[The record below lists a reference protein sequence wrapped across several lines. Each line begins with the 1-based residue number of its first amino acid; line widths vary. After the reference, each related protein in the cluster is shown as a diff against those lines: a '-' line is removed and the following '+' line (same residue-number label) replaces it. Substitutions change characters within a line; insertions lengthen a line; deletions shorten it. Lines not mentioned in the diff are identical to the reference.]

1 MAENKKIY
9 KIVINGLEESIQ
21 STKSLIDYLSS
32 LDKMI
37 ETLQNKTVKVKVDT
51 SSSENKKVKVS
62 GTDSASSSNKQLQ
75 VEKLITSEMQKQAQL
90 EALQTA
96 EGAKAYQE
104 TLKTNKALKE
114 RKKELESTLLTA
126 EELPTVLGKTENELL
141 SQIKLWNEYLK
152 GLDRSQD
159 GAEELYEKYTK
170 LSTAARKMVEEMQLD
185 RGIKLPGVFDSKVYE
200 LLLSKLKE
208 IPNTISGVNAL
219 MKEVSKLRD
228 TADGTS
234 EEFEVLSNAL
244 DELKQKQAELS
255 GTPIQPMRAE
265 DIINPKLLVTIGDME
280 LQFDDVN
287 QAVGVLEDKLYAL
300 TLAGD
305 GNSDMAKE
313 LTDTIIKLR
322 NVVIQTDASID
333 SLTGG
338 SKGLKNVMSIVSG
351 FTGIASI
358 GTGLQQLFG
367 GTNEE
372 LDKSLSKFAG
382 LMLVLQGVENIQKEM
397 NTNATVFG
405 KTMNGV
411 WTVVDKIISAFPI
424 LGKGLDSLSKLELPN
439 FEDISDKLLDVKD
452 LERKQKAYIKLFDI
466 LFENLRG
473 KALPIRSLWK
483 ELTSFEKRDAA
494 SLLKDFPNINQNE
507 LNTATEGVKD
517 FIQTIQELGGEN
529 LFSEETQKYL
539 RNIGGELNKTSNS
552 LKVLQTEVKSTNTW
566 FKKAVSGTG
575 FWNTALRGLILTIG
589 GVAKAIKAL
598 LASTIILLAVQVAIE
613 GIVWLFEKLGK
624 IMGIGVNT
632 NIDNMKTLENSI
644 AQVNKELERSLKLNE
659 QLTKIGKQSVW
670 QQQRNELKIY
680 EQQLRKTGTAL
691 EEFLNSLPKRFNWTR
706 RKNFKPLEELG
717 SIQSVTS
724 WGWASF
730 DRIKDLDEFREKY
743 NILVDAVTAGTD
755 KVKQGGTGWEWW
767 QTADDALND
776 LSKAQKAVIRDL
788 NYQLKQ
794 IDFSNTEEAVKKIKS
809 LLEDDLYASALANIE
824 DLFPDEQWAKKLK
837 KLLEEYIKFADGLKD
852 VNNDIEADLYNVQ
865 KTIESNNIAAIRNRH
880 RREKEE
886 IENQYKWEVK
896 EAEGNAELIQSIENK
911 YALLRLNLSKQQG
924 REIRDIQAAIDANY
938 TASLKDGLDKRLK
951 ELEQSR
957 QQEINAAKDSEIL
970 VGEQIKSI
978 NAKYDK
984 LVSDEKLKHYLEM
997 EDFARTHRQTL
1008 LEIELEYA
1016 QNYEDLQRRI
1026 SEMDLDTRQKNV
1038 EIQFVSDTEYLSY
1051 DDSKGVEAAKDYYN
1065 QLLAIQKA
1073 YNEKKTDL
1081 EIEAVNM
1088 QNQNAV
1094 KDESIRYENAL
1105 REIKNSLADR
1115 VKEYDA
1121 YYREGKISEQEY
1133 NETIVELNRNYNNR
1147 VVQEEKQH
1155 NELLK
1160 AIAKQGEADIE
1171 KIIQDSNA
1179 TQQNYTIT
1187 AHNAIINEYQK
1198 FYDEINRI
1206 SSTKSGETTIFGTI
1220 SLKKE
1225 KSRLNEALNGYK
1237 QVFTQINSAYANLQ
1251 SDFEEGKISFGD
1263 FQNAKNELKSF
1274 EDSVGESA
1282 KDTQEEL
1289 KTLGQRVAQSWQGWA
1304 QQVTSSLMQSWGVF
1318 NEIMQL
1324 QLDAEQAELDHKKE
1338 ILDEETQAVEDA
1350 YQKQQEII
1358 EKYTDKINSIE
1369 DELTT
1374 ARGDR
1379 RQHLIDQLA
1388 KQREALIAEMNTES
1402 QLAQQKD
1409 DLAKRE
1415 EALKTEQDA
1424 LDKKRKEQE
1433 KRNSIV
1439 QATINTA
1446 TAITNALAVQ
1456 PWFVGVALSAV
1467 AAAMGAVQIAKIKSQ
1482 KYADGGL
1489 LDGKSHSQGGMKIAG
1504 SNIEVEG
1511 GEYVINKYT
1520 TSKNLPLISYIN
1532 KKRKEITAADLA
1544 EFFKIKTTTIPSP
1557 KRIYADGGQLPQMKD
1572 FNVKAIMK
1580 DTAIV
1585 DNRPI
1590 VVSVVD
1596 INRTQDNVRRVKT
1609 LAGLE

>member
-21 STKSLIDYLSS
+21 STISLIDHLNA

-62 GTDSASSSNKQLQ
+62 GTENASSSDKQLQ

-159 GAEELYEKYTK
+159 GAEELYDKYTK

-185 RGIKLPGVFDSKVYE
+185 RGIKLPGVFDSKVYD

-244 DELKQKQAELS
+244 DELKQKQQELS

-382 LMLVLQGVENIQKEM
+382 LMLVLQGIDNVQREM
-397 NTNATVFG
+397 NANATVFG
-405 KTMNGV
+405 KTMNDIWK
-411 WTVVDKIISAFPI
+411 WTNKAIDAFPVLGKFINVLSNIKTPNFDEISDKIINVNKF
-424 LGKGLDSLSKLELPN
+424 KEKEKELL
-439 FEDISDKLLDVKD
+439 K
-452 LERKQKAYIKLFDI
+452 RFDH
-466 LFENLRG
+466 LFEGVRDKMYPLQG
-473 KALPIRSLWK
+473 LWK
-483 ELTSFEKRDAA
+483 QLLPDERMDAVDTYIRH
-494 SLLKDFPNINQNE
+494 LKGIEDVDT
-507 LNTATEGVKD
+507 LKTTEGVKD
-517 FIQTIQELGGEN
+517 FIKEIKNLNSQDIVTDERLESFVGLTDDIIEN
-529 LFSEETQKYL
+529 
-539 RNIGGELNKTSNS
+539 RIALNTYNES
-552 LKVLQTEVKSTNTW
+552 LKGTTTW
-566 FKKAVSGTG
+566 LTRAASGTG
-575 FWNTALRGLILTIG
+575 FWNKLLRGVTYTIF
-589 GVAKAIKAL
+589 GVTKAIKGL
-598 LASTIILLAVQVAIE
+598 LASTVILLAVQVAIE
-613 GIVWLFEKLGK
+613 SLIKTFEFFKNL
-624 IMGIGVNT
+624 MGIGAT
-632 NIDNMKTLENSI
+632 ASIDNMKTLENSI
-644 AQVNKELERSLKLNE
+644 AHVNKELERSLKLNE

-691 EEFLNSLPKRFNWTR
+691 EEFLNSLSRNKFKAIE
-706 RKNFKPLEELG
+706 KNLQK
-717 SIQSVTS
+717 VTS

-755 KVKQGGTGWEWW
+755 KVRQGGTGFGWW

-837 KLLEEYIKFADGLKD
+837 KLLEEYIKFADGIKD

-880 RREKEE
+880 KREKEE

-924 REIRDIQAAIDANY
+924 REIRDIQAAINANY

-957 QQEINAAKDSEIL
+957 QQEINSAKDSEIL

-978 NAKYDK
+978 NTKYDK

-1038 EIQFVSDTEYLSY
+1038 EIQFVADTEYLSY
-1051 DDSKGVEAAKDYYN
+1051 DDSEGVEAAKDYYN

-1105 REIKNSLADR
+1105 REIKTSLADR
-1115 VKEYDA
+1115 IKEYDA
-1121 YYREGKISEQEY
+1121 YYREGKISEEEY
-1133 NETIVELNRNYNNR
+1133 NETIAELNRNHNNR
-1147 VVQEEKQH
+1147 IVQEEKQH

-1160 AIAKQGEADIE
+1160 AIAKQSEADIQ

-1237 QVFTQINSAYANLQ
+1237 QVFTQINSAYADLQ
-1251 SDFEEGKISFGD
+1251 SDFEAGKISFGD

-1274 EDSVGESA
+1274 EDSVAESS
-1282 KDTQEEL
+1282 KTTQEES

-1304 QQVTSSLMQSWGVF
+1304 QQVTDSLMQSWSVF
-1318 NEIMQL
+1318 NDIMQL
-1324 QLDAEQAELDHKKE
+1324 QFDAEQAELDHKKE

-1350 YQKQQEII
+1350 YQKQQEIV

-1388 KQREALIAEMNTES
+1388 KQREALIAEMSTES

-1415 EALKTEQDA
+1415 EALKVEQDA

-1467 AAAMGAVQIAKIKSQ
+1467 AATLGAVQIAKIKSQ

-1532 KKRKEITAADLA
+1532 TKRKEITAADLA

-1596 INRTQDNVRRVKT
+1596 INRTQENVRRVKT

>member
-51 SSSENKKVKVS
+51 SSPENTKVKVS
-62 GTDSASSSNKQLQ
+62 GSENTSSSDKQLQ

-152 GLDRSQD
+152 GLDRSQE

-185 RGIKLPGVFDSKVYE
+185 RGIKLPGVFDSKVYD

-208 IPNTISGVNAL
+208 IPNTISGVNSL

-244 DELKQKQAELS
+244 DELKQKQQELS

-382 LMLVLQGVENIQKEM
+382 LMLVLQGIDNVQREM
-397 NTNATVFG
+397 NANATVFG
-405 KTMNGV
+405 KTMNSV
-411 WTVVDKIISAFPI
+411 WEYTNKAIEAFPF
-424 LGKGLDSLSKLELPN
+424 LGKWLDKLSKFKLPN
-439 FEDISDKLLDVKD
+439 FDEISDEIINVNKLKENEKEL
-452 LERKQKAYIKLFDI
+452 LKQFDYIFDSV
-466 LFENLRG
+466 RS
-473 KALPIRSLWK
+473 KALPLRGLWK
-483 ELTSFEKRDAA
+483 QLTSFEKKDAA
-494 SLLKDFPNINQNE
+494 SLLRNFPNIDQTE
-507 LNTATEGVKD
+507 LNAATESVKD
-517 FIQTIQELGGEN
+517 FIQKFQELH
-529 LFSEETQKYL
+529 SEDVFKPKHIEQISSLGKEMDTTGKDL
-539 RNIGGELNKTSNS
+539 RY
-552 LKVLQTEVKSTNTW
+552 LQTQVKTTQNW
-566 FKKAVSGTG
+566 FIKVASETGLWSKLLRSLTSVIIGT
-575 FWNTALRGLILTIG
+575 T
-589 GVAKAIKAL
+589 KAIKGL
-598 LASTIILLAVQVAIE
+598 LASTVILLAVQVAIE
-613 GIVWLFEKLGK
+613 ALIKTFEFFKNL
-624 IMGIGVNT
+624 IGIGAT
-632 NIDNMKTLENSI
+632 ASIDSMKTLENSI
-644 AQVNKELERSLKLNE
+644 AQVNKELERSIKLNE
-659 QLTKIGKQSVW
+659 QLTKVGKQSVW

-680 EQQLRKTGTAL
+680 EEQLRKTGTAL
-691 EEFLNSLPKRFNWTR
+691 EEFLNSLSRNKFKSIE
-706 RKNFKPLEELG
+706 KNLQK
-717 SIQSVTS
+717 VTS

-743 NILVDAVTAGTD
+743 NILIDAVTAGTD
-755 KVKQGGTGWEWW
+755 KVKQGGTGLGWW

-776 LSKAQKAVIRDL
+776 LQDAQKAVIRDL

-824 DLFPDEQWAKKLK
+824 DLFPDKQWAKKLK
-837 KLLEEYIKFADGLKD
+837 KLLEEYIKFADSIKD

-880 RREKEE
+880 KREKEE

-924 REIRDIQAAIDANY
+924 REIRDIQSAINANY

-957 QQEINAAKDSEIL
+957 QQEINSAKDSEIL

-978 NAKYDK
+978 NTKYDK

-1038 EIQFVSDTEYLSY
+1038 EIQFVADTEYLSY
-1051 DDSKGVEAAKDYYN
+1051 DDSEGVEAAKDYYN

-1105 REIKNSLADR
+1105 REIKTSLADR
-1115 VKEYDA
+1115 IKEYDA
-1121 YYREGKISEQEY
+1121 YYREGKISEEEY
-1133 NETIVELNRNYNNR
+1133 NETIAELNRNHNNR
-1147 VVQEEKQH
+1147 IVQEEKQH
-1155 NELLK
+1155 NEILK

-1237 QVFTQINSAYANLQ
+1237 QVFTQINSEYANLQ
-1251 SDFEEGKISFGD
+1251 SDFEAGKISFGD
-1263 FQNAKNELKSF
+1263 FQTAKNELKSF
-1274 EDSVGESA
+1274 EDSVAESSKA
-1282 KDTQEEL
+1282 TQEESE
-1289 KTLGQRVAQSWQGWA
+1289 TLGQRVAQSWQGWA
-1304 QQVTSSLMQSWGVF
+1304 QQVTASLMQSWSVF
-1318 NEIMQL
+1318 NDIMQL
-1324 QLDAEQAELDHKKE
+1324 QFDAEQAELDHKKE

-1350 YQKQQEII
+1350 YQKQREIV

-1415 EALKTEQDA
+1415 EALKVEQDA

-1467 AAAMGAVQIAKIKSQ
+1467 AAALGAVQIAKIKSQ

-1532 KKRKEITAADLA
+1532 TKRKEITAADLA

-1557 KRIYADGGQLPQMKD
+1557 KRMYADGGQLPQMKD

-1580 DTAIV
+1580 DTAVV

-1596 INRTQDNVRRVKT
+1596 INRTQENVRRVKT

>member
-62 GTDSASSSNKQLQ
+62 GSDSASSSNKQLQ

-185 RGIKLPGVFDSKVYE
+185 RGIKLPGVFDSKVYD

-397 NTNATVFG
+397 NTNTTVFG

-439 FEDISDKLLDVKD
+439 FEDISDKIINIENLKEKEKELLK
-452 LERKQKAYIKLFDI
+452 RFDH
-466 LFENLRG
+466 LFENVRG
-473 KALPIRSLWK
+473 KALPLRGLWEQLLPDERMDAVSTYIRH
-483 ELTSFEKRDAA
+483 
-494 SLLKDFPNINQNE
+494 LKGIEDVDT
-507 LNTATEGVKD
+507 LKTTEGVKD
-517 FIQTIQELGGEN
+517 FIKEIKNLNSQDIITDKQLESFVGLTDDIIEN
-529 LFSEETQKYL
+529 
-539 RNIGGELNKTSNS
+539 RIALNTYNNS
-552 LKVLQTEVKSTNTW
+552 LKGTTSWLTR
-566 FKKAVSGTG
+566 AASGTG
-575 FWNTALRGLILTIG
+575 FWSTALKGLTLTLG

-613 GIVWLFEKLGK
+613 GIIWVFEKLGK

-691 EEFLNSLPKRFNWTR
+691 EEFLNSLNGNKFKTIE
-706 RKNFKPLEELG
+706 KNL
-717 SIQSVTS
+717 QSVTS
-724 WGWASF
+724 WGVFSF
-730 DRIKDLDEFREKY
+730 DRIKDLDEFRKKY

-767 QTADDALND
+767 QTANDALND

-896 EAEGNAELIQSIENK
+896 EAAGNAELIQSIENK

-1133 NETIVELNRNYNNR
+1133 NETIAELNRNYNNR

-1206 SSTKSGETTIFGTI
+1206 SSAKSGETTIFGTI

-1520 TSKNLPLISYIN
+1520 TSKNLPLISFIN
-1532 KKRKEITAADLA
+1532 AKRKEITAADLA